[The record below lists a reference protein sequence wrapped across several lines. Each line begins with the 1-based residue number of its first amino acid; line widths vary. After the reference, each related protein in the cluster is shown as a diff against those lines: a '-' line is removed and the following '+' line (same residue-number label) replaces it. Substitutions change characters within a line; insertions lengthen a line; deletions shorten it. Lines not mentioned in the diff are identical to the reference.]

1 MGELDRV
8 QEKMYDFE
16 VNKKNNLIFYG
27 IPNEIN
33 EKEAQLVQ
41 KIKDLVRHHMK
52 IRRDIVITAATR
64 MHTGPEVFNCRPALV
79 TFEEIFLHFNSLS
92 LRPLQLIP
100 LFKTFWIICNCN
112 VKVRDPGVPRSRG
125 DLEELEAAEEADH
138 LDHGG
143 SVQEDEDRAPGAP
156 QVHATRQASQ
166 PGEALLPSVGSTF
179 HLISDIYF
187 TIYTP

>member
-41 KIKDLVRHHMK
+41 KIKDLVRHNMK

-79 TFEEIFLHFNSLS
+79 TFEEIFYILTLFA
-92 LRPLQLIP
+92 LQLIP
-100 LFKTFWIICNCN
+100 LSKSFWIICNSS
-112 VKVRDPGVPRSRG
+112 VKV
-125 DLEELEAAEEADH
+125 
-138 LDHGG
+138 
-143 SVQEDEDRAPGAP
+143 
-156 QVHATRQASQ
+156 
-166 PGEALLPSVGSTF
+166 
-179 HLISDIYF
+179 
-187 TIYTP
+187 

>member
-79 TFEEIFLHFNSLS
+79 TFEEIFFLHFNFLMKYSLFV
-92 LRPLQLIP
+92 L
-100 LFKTFWIICNCN
+100 
-112 VKVRDPGVPRSRG
+112 
-125 DLEELEAAEEADH
+125 
-138 LDHGG
+138 
-143 SVQEDEDRAPGAP
+143 
-156 QVHATRQASQ
+156 
-166 PGEALLPSVGSTF
+166 
-179 HLISDIYF
+179 
-187 TIYTP
+187 